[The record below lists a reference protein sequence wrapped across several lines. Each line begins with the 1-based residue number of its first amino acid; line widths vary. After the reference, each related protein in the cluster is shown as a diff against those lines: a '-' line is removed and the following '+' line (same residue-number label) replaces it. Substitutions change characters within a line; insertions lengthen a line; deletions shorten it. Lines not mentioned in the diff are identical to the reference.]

1 LQAFVLAALRGA
13 DALGWFGVLCIG
25 LLSIAPLAP
34 KSDAN
39 SWEVTAA
46 LARRLA
52 LIGVFAKLV
61 ASGVFWVFLSHPD
74 LQSGWLAREKAE
86 ALSMTFAFMGALTLR
101 ILGLRYLAP
110 ALSSWLRSRRIAQE
124 VEGKTDIRDEMTKY
138 KPIVFDPE
146 QLFVD
151 NMMTLGKDKNGDALR
166 IPIRAFKSTHVQIIG
181 ATGRGKGVLLQTIYS
196 QVVRMGFGAWYF
208 DPKGDEFIPVI
219 LAYEAA
225 RAGVPFYVLDLVHK
239 KGAYA
244 PFSGGTIEER
254 TERMNTAF
262 MLERGGAESDY
273 YKNTERVLL
282 RRTVQSVGS
291 QQADLKTLEAT
302 FADHKLRHFGKG
314 NKNLENPM
322 TVEAMLQEWQSL
334 ATVAVSP
341 KAGLDVGKA
350 IRDRAVVYVR
360 CALRGLTAD
369 VASVLLIELTDELIK
384 APPSARGEHIV
395 LGLDE
400 AATLM
405 SAQVVTSL
413 TAVRSTGTT
422 MMLAYQA
429 SGQVRNMRDQ
439 RVDKDAAE
447 GTVNI
452 NCETRLIYGTTIEE
466 TAEQISLSSGN
477 KRVLTVMGEGA
488 EVGGWGGER
497 WSGKRS
503 FREEDA
509 ALITTDTIKALPER
523 VAVLLRPNATAEI
536 VWTCWMPKRTP
547 DAYNAAVKQWEASL
561 TLPSLKPEQKTIQL
575 QVPPRPAPKKAIP
588 KEESPE

>member
-1 LQAFVLAALRGA
+1 MQAFVLAALRGA
-13 DALGWFGVLCIG
+13 DLLGWFAVVVIG
-25 LLSIAPLAP
+25 LLSIAPLST

-39 SWEVTAA
+39 AWEVMTA

-52 LIGVFAKLV
+52 LIGLLARLV
-61 ASGVFWVFLSHPD
+61 VSGVFWVVLRHPD
-74 LQSGWLAREKAE
+74 LQADWIAREQTQ
-86 ALSMTFAFMGALTLR
+86 ALSMALVFAAALTLR

-110 ALSSWLRSRRIAQE
+110 GLSSWLRHRRIAQE
-124 VEGKTDIRDEMTKY
+124 VEGKSDIRDQMTKY

-146 QLFVD
+146 PLFVTD
-151 NMMTLGKDKNGDALR
+151 MMTLGKNAAGEALR
-166 IPIRAFKSTHVQIIG
+166 IPLRAFKSTHIQIIG

-225 RAGVPFYVLDLVHK
+225 RTGVPFYVLDLVNK

-244 PFSGGTIEER
+244 PFCGGTVEER

-291 QQADLKTLEAT
+291 QQADLRTLEAT
-302 FADHKLRHFGKG
+302 FADHKLRHFGRG

-322 TVEAMLQEWQSL
+322 TVETMLQEWQSL
-334 ATVAVSP
+334 PTVAVPPRS
-341 KAGLDVGKA
+341 GLDVGKA
-350 IRDRAVVYVR
+350 IKERAVVYVR

-384 APPSARGEHIV
+384 SPPSARGEHIV

-405 SAQVVTSL
+405 SQQVVTSL

-452 NCETRLIYGTTIEE
+452 NCETRLVYGTTIEE
-466 TAEQISLSSGN
+466 TAEKISLSSGN

-488 EVGGWGGER
+488 EVGAWGGER

-523 VAVLLRPNATAEI
+523 VAVLLRPNALAEI
-536 VWTCWMPKRTP
+536 VWTCWMPKRSAV
-547 DAYNAAVKQWEASL
+547 AYDEAVKRWEVSVAQPPRSQ
-561 TLPSLKPEQKTIQL
+561 PKTIQL
-575 QVPPRPAPKKAIP
+575 QVPPRPPKKTDP
-588 KEESPE
+588 PETE